1 MPTIMTHAV
10 VPLMAAVA
18 LGRDRVP
25 LSIAATGMVFAI
37 LPDADVIGFKF
48 GIQYA
53 DAWGHRGAT
62 HSFVFAA
69 ILASMATALFRPER
83 WRTVWLFLFAAAA
96 SHGLL
101 DTLTDG
107 GLGAALLWPVTE
119 ARYFAP
125 AQPIRVS
132 PIGAGFFSERG
143 IATMLSELR
152 WVILPCFLLALG
164 GFALRN
170 NAGRKRETFA

>member
-18 LGRDRVP
+18 LGRDRIPFKV
-25 LSIAATGMVFAI
+25 AATGMVFAM

-62 HSFVFAA
+62 HSLLFAA
-69 ILASMATALFRPER
+69 MLATLATAIFRPAR
-83 WRTVWLFLFAAAA
+83 WMLVWLFLFAAAA

-101 DTLTDG
+101 DTLTNG
-107 GLGAALLWPVTE
+107 GLGAALFWPVTD

-125 AQPIRVS
+125 VQPIRVS

-143 IATMLSELR
+143 VATMLSELR
-152 WVILPCFLLALG
+152 WVILPSLLIGVG
-164 GFALRN
+164 GVVLRKY
-170 NAGRKRETFA
+170 AGRKQEAIA